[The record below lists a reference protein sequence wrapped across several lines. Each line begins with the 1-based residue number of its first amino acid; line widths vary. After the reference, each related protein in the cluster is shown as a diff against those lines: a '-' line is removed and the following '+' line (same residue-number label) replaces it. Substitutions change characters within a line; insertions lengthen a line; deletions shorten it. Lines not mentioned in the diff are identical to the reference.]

1 MKSLIFFSFY
11 IIPICLFSQ
20 VGVTNS
26 SLELET
32 KPRETKSVL
41 NSNSDSLNYS
51 EVTQEFIKKIPSSN
65 SIKRKKKRVSTGK
78 DIRQE
83 GKLY

>member
-1 MKSLIFFSFY
+1 MKNLIFFSFF

-26 SLELET
+26 TLELET
-32 KPRETKSVL
+32 KPNETKSIM

-51 EVTQEFIKKIPSSN
+51 EVTQEFIKKNPSSN
-65 SIKRKKKRVSTGK
+65 STKRNKKRVSTGK
-78 DIRQE
+78 YIRQE
-83 GKLY
+83 GKLN

>member
-1 MKSLIFFSFY
+1 MKSILFFSFY

-51 EVTQEFIKKIPSSN
+51 EVTQEFIKKTPSSN
-65 SIKRKKKRVSTGK
+65 STKRKKKRVSTGK

-83 GKLY
+83 GKLN